1 MIHNGNGRTG
11 RLIMNLVA
19 LKLGYMTLQLY
30 FREGDSRTIYIN
42 AMKSADSGNMEP
54 LKELINKELVAL

>member
-1 MIHNGNGRTG
+1 
-11 RLIMNLVA
+11 MNLVA